1 MDQTQKEIRISEII
15 VKKFYLQEELIL
27 SEEQLLEDWLAASE
41 TNQDWFKEKVER
53 LSKDDFEA
61 IVHLSNQKSQ
71 WKRLARHIRYRTLLK
86 KVVWSSVAAL
96 FLLVVGSIWWFSPNN
111 KESVVY
117 QKVQADVI
125 LPAEQKAYLILSDGK
140 KIGLTQQDT
149 LVAMDQSTIQIS
161 EGQVIYES
169 KVVEKPVLEHHIA
182 MVPQGGFYSFI
193 LSDGTRV
200 FLNSETE
207 LRFPVVFSDD
217 LREVELKGEA
227 YFEVSPD
234 ENRPFVVRTDKI
246 RTHVMGTTF
255 NVMAYADEP
264 EIKVTLLSGKVE
276 VLVEGTDLK
285 KTLKPGLQASWAE
298 GGGDIRVTKV
308 DVETQSLW
316 KDGIIMLNEDELES
330 VMRRLARWYQVKTI
344 FVGPRKEKHTFTRK
358 INTNQSLQHV
368 LNTLTL
374 MGGPNFLIKENTVY
388 VYEK

>member
-96 FLLVVGSIWWFSPNN
+96 FLLAVGSIWCFFPNN

-125 LPAEQKAYLILSDGK
+125 LPAEQKACLILSDGK

-149 LVAMDQSTIQIS
+149 LVVMDQSTIQIH
-161 EGQVIYES
+161 EGQVVYES

-298 GGGDIRVTKV
+298 GGDIRVTKV
-308 DVETQSLW
+308 DIGTQSLW

-344 FVGPRKEKHTFTRK
+344 FVGPRKEKHTFTGK